1 MFKFI
6 SGLLIGCGIGA
17 FAYKYYVDHKYD
29 TEYVDEKA
37 AQNENK
43 EESNKKEEKAAQN
56 EKIKETKERI
66 KRYKEELNKEEHPV
80 DSDEDEDEEMDAE
93 TSKLYNEGLKMTEN
107 YNKNKD
113 KKPEIISI
121 DKLGDLP
128 PSVGEVELV
137 YYTENCVLAE
147 AETLEPIDNIEFFIG
162 DALDKYGFADE
173 NNSEMYIYVMNY
185 HLNTVYQIIKIRGKF
200 NVNGGK
206 E

>member
-29 TEYVDEKA
+29 TEYVDEKS

-56 EKIKETKERI
+56 EIKERI

-80 DSDEDEDEEMDAE
+80 DSDEDEDKEMDAE
-93 TSKLYNEGLKMTEN
+93 TSKLYNEGLKMTED

>member
-29 TEYVDEKA
+29 TEYVDEKKEEKP

-43 EESNKKEEKAAQN
+43 EE
-56 EKIKETKERI
+56 IKETKERT
-66 KRYKEELNKEEHPV
+66 KRYKEELNKKDKKPEHPV
-80 DSDEDEDEEMDAE
+80 DSDEDEEMDAE
-93 TSKLYNEGLKMTEN
+93 TSKLYNEGLKMTED